1 MNYKIIASLTTIPSR
16 INLISEVIS
25 RITNQTIPIHSLEI
39 NIPYFFKRKNE
50 EYIIP
55 DWLTDLAEK
64 SKDTKCPILIFR
76 TEDFGPATKVA
87 PTFLRHKNDADSEN
101 TYVWSV
107 DDDIHFS
114 LNMLAILFSRL
125 QPYPHR
131 KNILSHSG
139 GNWKIN
145 AGSQECEGIIC
156 GRQEGLVNFAE
167 GFASVLYPVSVV
179 EDDFEEYILK
189 VIENPFCMNGDD
201 ITISNYF
208 QMKGVVIYNCSF
220 PRQSLSLNAK
230 VSYGLTEDA
239 LHLQAVGN
247 SERYINIYNWL
258 SENNINGWLPKKLN

>member
-16 INLISEVIS
+16 INLISEVIN

-55 DWLTDLAEK
+55 DWLTDLVKK
-64 SKDTKCPILIFR
+64 SKDSKCPILIFR
-76 TEDFGPATKVA
+76 TEDFGPATKVV
-87 PTFLRHKNDADSEN
+87 PTFLRHKNDTDSEN

-145 AGSQECEGIIC
+145 TRSQQCEGIIC

-179 EDDFEEYILK
+179 EDDLEEYILK
-189 VIENPFCMNGDD
+189 AIKNPFCINGDD
-201 ITISNYF
+201 IIISNYF
-208 QMKGVVIYNCSF
+208 KMKSVFIYNCSF
-220 PRQSLSLNAK
+220 PRQSFNLK
-230 VSYGLTEDA
+230 TEISYGNTEDA

-247 SERYINIYNWL
+247 EERYINIYNWL
-258 SENNINGWLPKKLN
+258 SENNINGWSPKKLN